1 MELLM
6 FGAIVFQALV
16 IVLLQKEYQR
26 VVNEAKSYRFLKH
39 ETGNDFWSSDDYDP
53 WEFEK

>member
-1 MELLM
+1 MKLLM
-6 FGAIVFQALV
+6 FGAIVFQSLV